1 MNDDLWHTVAFSR
14 RGNVIEASV
23 DDEDPRRGDD
33 HNHNDD
39 DDDDYHDPDCEI
51 ILSGSQWSRGSDD
64 VPILPHWRNAQPSS
78 VCILSHVNIIIITV
92 IITFIIIMCSAS
104 VAAKAFLSSSVNFLA
119 ASLFCRGKLPHPP
132 PVSSR
137 HHIINIFLKTTQFST
152 NYDTMLIPKG
162 KLLRAAATTCDQWG
176 EDT

>member
-1 MNDDLWHTVAFSR
+1 MAFSR

-39 DDDDYHDPDCEI
+39 DDDDNHHHDPDCEI

-78 VCILSHVNIIIITV
+78 VCILSHVNIIIII
-92 IITFIIIMCSAS
+92 IITFIINHHQCHHNQILYNILSFKDIVGHRFEFGRS
-104 VAAKAFLSSSVNFLA
+104 VSVLSQNSRQIVR
-119 ASLFCRGKLPHPP
+119 LF
-132 PVSSR
+132 
-137 HHIINIFLKTTQFST
+137 
-152 NYDTMLIPKG
+152 
-162 KLLRAAATTCDQWG
+162 
-176 EDT
+176 